1 MNQHTHHDETHDDH
15 TDPAQVLP
23 AAEDP
28 DLDKIRDLIARSS
41 LGSAAAVA
49 LRDRTTP
56 ELAELLRHLTEL
68 RNRLAHAT
76 PLTHHDLVDLT
87 RLADQCDTYGLHD
100 LARWAHAELAAA
112 HLERLARSLDNEGN
126 HDLAATWRARAATLH
141 QPPTTDHEQIDAGRG
156 RPRL

>member
-1 MNQHTHHDETHDDH
+1 MKQHTHHDEPHADH
-15 TDPAQVLP
+15 NDPAQALP
-23 AAEDP
+23 AAQPADRDP
-28 DLDKIRDLIARSS
+28 YLDKIRDLFARSS

-68 RNRLAHAT
+68 RHRLAHSA
-76 PLTHHDLVDLT
+76 PLTHDDLVDLT
-87 RLADQCDTYGLHD
+87 RIADQCEKYGLRD

-126 HDLAATWRARAATLH
+126 HELAATWRARAATLH
-141 QPPTTDHEQIDAGRG
+141 
-156 RPRL
+156 